1 MINLTF
7 INSHKLKSPIP
18 YIDVNRAYKR
28 LLWELAIDFDQH
40 FGFMAFLPTKSSRNP
55 FTQFVISR
63 KDNQS
68 YLSLHSTEQYSIGM
82 IFEKRPSFQPF
93 MYNLLAFLDQM
104 TPSSLNC

>member
-1 MINLTF
+1 M
-7 INSHKLKSPIP
+7 KSPIP